1 MVDSRRAL
9 ISNRVAD
16 SASAVRHEPRLVGR
30 ISIDQVLSYYLLP
43 ITLLTHIDNMAS
55 APAFEQAI
63 NVQPISSHR
72 YSVDLKDDW
81 CIGTVPHGGYTTA
94 VLYRLAIRHFAHT
107 HPKRYTEPATPIAM
121 QLAFLRRTA
130 SGPAVLKVSDA
141 KIGARTSTIHVS
153 LLQTKDASTSATAA
167 RDEDLEVK
175 ITGYI
180 TVSPGNA
187 EEGISSSTGWE
198 LYPAMPRGSGVNGVI
213 DFANLA
219 NTGTDG
225 AWKSIVPP
233 FPKFR
238 RAAAQIELYGADNGP
253 AGADAGP
260 RVVDQWARFRPGGD
274 KTARWSNEAVAYLV
288 DMFPMALDGFDTM
301 SAAAEGSGS
310 DAKFWYPT
318 VTLNIDFK
326 KRLPAAGTEW
336 LYSRVQTKV
345 VRDGRTDLDVTV
357 LDEAGEVVALSTQ
370 VGLVVSAARNVGKRA
385 LKSKM

>member
-1 MVDSRRAL
+1 
-9 ISNRVAD
+9 
-16 SASAVRHEPRLVGR
+16 
-30 ISIDQVLSYYLLP
+30 
-43 ITLLTHIDNMAS
+43 MANP
-55 APAFEQAI
+55 PAFEQAI
-63 NVQPISSHR
+63 NVQPVSSHR
-72 YSVDLKDDW
+72 YTVALQDEW

-94 VLYRLAIRHFAHT
+94 VLYRLALRHFAHT
-107 HPKRYTEPATPIAM
+107 HPKRYKSAATPIAM
-121 QLAFLRRTA
+121 QLAFLRRTSA
-130 SGPAVLKVSDA
+130 GPAVLKVSDS

-153 LLQTKDASTSATAA
+153 LLQAKDASKSTTAA
-167 RDEDLEVK
+167 DDEDLEVK

-180 TVSPGNA
+180 TVSPADA

-198 LYPAMPRGSGVNGVI
+198 LYPTMPGGSKANGGI
-213 DFANLA
+213 DFARLA
-219 NTGTDG
+219 STGRDG
-225 AWKSIVPP
+225 AWKSIAAP

-238 RAAAQIELYGADNGP
+238 RAAAQIELYGADHDHGTS
-253 AGADAGP
+253 GAEGKQGP

-274 KTARWSNEAVAYLV
+274 TTARWSNEAVAYLV

-318 VTLNIDFK
+318 VTLNVDFK
-326 KRLPAAGTEW
+326 KRLPAAGAEW

-370 VGLVVSAARNVGKRA
+370 VGLVVSAARNVGKRTMKA
-385 LKSKM
+385 RM